1 MDFSNRAQSGRPKFL
16 RIHFFADRHR
26 ADQVMRDFCERCG
39 VGFRR
44 QKIEAA
50 INLKCIRADNFR
62 AEIARDIGRE
72 LGLSSGGLGYVQKKK
87 SLKKKKV
94 RRGGSPPTPMLG
106 LRDNPLPTKKQKE
119 R

>member
-1 MDFSNRAQSGRPKFL
+1 
-16 RIHFFADRHR
+16 
-26 ADQVMRDFCERCG
+26 MRDFCERCG

-72 LGLSSGGLGYVQKKK
+72 LGFSGGGRADDKKYVSHK
-87 SLKKKKV
+87 LKGV
-94 RRGGSPPTPMLG
+94 VAAVSSRNHG
-106 LRDNPLPTKKQKE
+106 LRVRTHASALNKTGDARLHAGLPIEDVASASCRWNMRWK
-119 R
+119 RMLL